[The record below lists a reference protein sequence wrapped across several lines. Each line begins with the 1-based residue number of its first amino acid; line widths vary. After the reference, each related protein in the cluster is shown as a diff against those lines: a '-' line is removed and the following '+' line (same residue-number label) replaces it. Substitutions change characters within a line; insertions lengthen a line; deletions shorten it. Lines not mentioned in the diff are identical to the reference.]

1 MSEAQV
7 ESVVETDWNQ
17 SLELIATTGDKRLF
31 MRFYDHF
38 SPRLRSWLL
47 KLCADATLAEE
58 LSQEAFLQAWRKA
71 ASYERSKASAST
83 WLFTIARNLFIDFK
97 RRQKV
102 EQKHLQSL
110 EGEEVQMDN
119 FNLDSNIV
127 KEAIAKL
134 PHRQAQVIYQS
145 YFLGH
150 SHSEIAEI
158 MGLPLGSI
166 KSSIRL
172 AFQKLCK
179 DLDVAP

>member
-1 MSEAQV
+1 MTKAQV
-7 ESVVETDWNQ
+7 EPVVETDWNE

-38 SPRLRSWLL
+38 SPRLKLWLL
-47 KLCADATLAEE
+47 KLCADAALAEE
-58 LSQEAFLQAWRKA
+58 ISQEAFLQAWRKA
-71 ASYERSKASAST
+71 SNYDRSKASAST
-83 WLFTIARNLFIDFK
+83 WLFTIARNLFIDHK

-102 EQKHLQSL
+102 EQRHLQSL
-110 EGEEVQMDN
+110 ESEEIQIDS
-119 FNLDSNIV
+119 FNLDSDLI
-127 KEAIAKL
+127 KQAIARL

-145 YFLGH
+145 YFLGR

-158 MGLPLGSI
+158 LGLPLGSI

-179 DLDVAP
+179 DLDVIS

>member
-7 ESVVETDWNQ
+7 ESVVEMDWNQ
-17 SLELIATTGDKRLF
+17 CLEQIAITGDKRLF
-31 MRFYDHF
+31 MKFYDHF
-38 SPRLRSWLL
+38 SPRLHSWML

-58 LSQEAFLQAWRKA
+58 LCQEAFLQAWRKA
-71 ASYERSKASAST
+71 ASYEPRKASAST
-83 WLFTIARNLFIDFK
+83 WLFTIARNLFIDAK
-97 RRQKV
+97 RRHKV
-102 EQKHLQSL
+102 EQKHLHSL
-110 EGEEVQMDN
+110 KSEDIQIEH
-119 FNLDSNIV
+119 FNLDSNTV

-145 YFLGH
+145 YYLGH

-179 DLDVAP
+179 DLDVTP